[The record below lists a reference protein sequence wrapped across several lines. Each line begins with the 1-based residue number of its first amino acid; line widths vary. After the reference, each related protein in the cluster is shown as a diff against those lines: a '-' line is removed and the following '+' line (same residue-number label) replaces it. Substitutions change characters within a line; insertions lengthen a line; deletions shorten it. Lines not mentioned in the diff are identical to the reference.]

1 MRVTEVSDYYGSN
14 ASHYGIRGIV
24 LRSFTTQTLPWNDL
38 NLYVL
43 FGVHKVANVSRG
55 VCIVYLFG
63 RLFCICMHNYQ
74 LSLTL
79 SEPIICL
86 YAVGGFTRDTMSYHG
101 LVPCRMWR

>member
-43 FGVHKVANVSRG
+43 FVVHKVANVFQG
-55 VCIVYLFG
+55 CLCCLFIWQTLLYL
-63 RLFCICMHNYQ
+63 HAQ
-74 LSLTL
+74 L
-79 SEPIICL
+79 PIKSDIQ
-86 YAVGGFTRDTMSYHG
+86 
-101 LVPCRMWR
+101 